1 MLQGKEFAFMDED
14 RKALILYR
22 LDKSKDCIET
32 AELVLE
38 HDHYADCANRS
49 YYAIFHAVRALLAI
63 EGVDRKKHS
72 AVIAYFQEHYV
83 KTGIFDKT
91 YSKIIQQAFNIRQI
105 SDYQDFFVFSYDDVI
120 EQLENAKKFYNK
132 MNEYIMSKL

>member
-1 MLQGKEFAFMDED
+1 MLQGKESAFMDEE

-22 LDKSKDCIET
+22 LDKSKECIET

-72 AVIAYFQEHYV
+72 AVIAYFQENYV
-83 KTGIFDKT
+83 KTGIFDKS

-105 SDYQDFFVFSYDDVI
+105 SDYQDFFVFSYDDVTD
-120 EQLENAKKFYNK
+120 QLENAKKFYNK
-132 MNEYIMSKL
+132 MNEYIMGKL